1 MCVYRAEINEKS
13 ILADVLLLDWV
24 DQSSIMSYNIY
35 IILIVGTD
43 SISFFFSVAREYNV
57 YI

>member
-43 SISFFFSVAREYNV
+43 SISFFFLGCARV
-57 YI
+57 